1 MRAFAVSLVMFVV
14 LALGAAPASADKRE
28 EARRA
33 FSAGQNADQ
42 AKQWR
47 TAIEHY
53 LRAFELVPHH
63 FAAYNI
69 AIDYEHLGELREA
82 SIWLN
87 RYLEL
92 APDAPDRD
100 QVMRLIVE
108 LKLRPAKLTVKSTPS
123 GATVFIDGQKVGVT
137 PYERAIRGGG
147 RRVTVEMGG
156 VREERDVVLQFAE
169 PQTVE
174 LRLSGVPAASRP
186 TEPVTTPVTTP
197 VTAPGTSSSA
207 EGDTILEIRG
217 YPVGANVAI
226 DGQVVGTLPA
236 RVAVTPGPHRVE
248 VVQAG
253 YAPHTQVAS
262 AVENQVTGVDVNLGI
277 EGANTPRFYYVLGV
291 AGGADLRGM
300 GESYLLELGVRALTY
315 DLTSRVGK
323 SLGALSIE
331 ALARIGYG
339 KARVVPFLALG
350 YSYIGAGMSWEFGAG
365 LRFDL
370 FKRPTYATSL
380 VAELALRSYSIEKT
394 DPSTMMKTTE
404 TGMSLPILLSFQ
416 VMIGKS

>member
-1 MRAFAVSLVMFVV
+1 MRTFVVSLVMLVV
-14 LALGAAPASADKRE
+14 LALGAAPASADRRE

-33 FSAGQNADQ
+33 FSAGQNSDKS
-42 AKQWR
+42 KQWR
-47 TAIEHY
+47 QAIEHY

-108 LKLRPAKLTVKSTPS
+108 LKLRPAKLTVQSSPT
-123 GATVFIDGQKVGVT
+123 GATVFVDGQKVGVT
-137 PYERAIRGGG
+137 PYERPIRGGG
-147 RRVTVEMGG
+147 RRVAVELRG
-156 VREERDVVLQFAE
+156 VREERDVVLQFGE
-169 PQTVE
+169 PQTVDF
-174 LRLSGVPAASRP
+174 RLSGVPAESRP
-186 TEPVTTPVTTP
+186 SEPVN
-197 VTAPGTSSSA
+197 APGSSPSV
-207 EGDTILEIRG
+207 EGETVLVVRG
-217 YPVGANVAI
+217 FPVGANVAI

-248 VVQAG
+248 VAQAG
-253 YAPHTQVAS
+253 YAPHAQVAS
-262 AVENQVTGVDVNLGI
+262 AVENQVTDVNVNLGV
-277 EGANTPRFYYVLGV
+277 EGAGVPRFYYVIGV

-300 GESYLLELGVRALTY
+300 GETYLLELGVRALSY

-323 SLGALSIE
+323 SLGELSIE

-365 LRFDL
+365 LRFDVMR
-370 FKRPTYATSL
+370 RPTYAASL

-394 DPSTMMKTTE
+394 DAATMMTTTE